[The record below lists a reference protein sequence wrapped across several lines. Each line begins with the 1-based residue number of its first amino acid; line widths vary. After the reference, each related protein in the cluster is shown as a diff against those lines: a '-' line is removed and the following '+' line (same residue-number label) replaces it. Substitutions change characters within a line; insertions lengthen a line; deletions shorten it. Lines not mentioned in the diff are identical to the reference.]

1 MEGCALPT
9 GKRPTLRICVS
20 PSPGVLPSRHQQ
32 NQMAKRSRNLWRR
45 LRGWPSP
52 NSEVLRGILHSIGR
66 WFDGGR
72 LSSRM
77 LQDALYKRSFQH
89 LLPVGRPKI
98 HAMQFLIY
106 LHVLSSIFPQTG
118 LPVWGSY
125 SLERVACLGRMILTV
140 SPGLRPQSVGSG
152 WSHDFL
158 HLSFICLPL
167 VSHSGSG
174 WWHDF
179 PSLSPVCLSFVSHLS
194 PTLGLVGRMI
204 SFTCLPFVFHLS
216 PTWLPLWV
224 VLVA

>member
-1 MEGCALPT
+1 
-9 GKRPTLRICVS
+9 
-20 PSPGVLPSRHQQ
+20 
-32 NQMAKRSRNLWRR
+32 
-45 LRGWPSP
+45 
-52 NSEVLRGILHSIGR
+52 
-66 WFDGGR
+66 
-72 LSSRM
+72 
-77 LQDALYKRSFQH
+77 

-204 SFTCLPFVFHLS
+204 SLTCFPFVFHLSPALGPGGRMISLTCLPFVFHVS
-216 PTWLPLWV
+216 PTLGRVGRMFSLSCLPFVFDLSFICLPLWV
-224 VLVA
+224 PLVA

>member
-1 MEGCALPT
+1 MGFL
-9 GKRPTLRICVS
+9 L
-20 PSPGVLPSRHQQ
+20 
-32 NQMAKRSRNLWRR
+32 
-45 LRGWPSP
+45 
-52 NSEVLRGILHSIGR
+52 
-66 WFDGGR
+66 
-72 LSSRM
+72 LS
-77 LQDALYKRSFQH
+77 
-89 LLPVGRPKI
+89 
-98 HAMQFLIY
+98 
-106 LHVLSSIFPQTG
+106 
-118 LPVWGSY
+118 
-125 SLERVACLGRMILTV
+125 LGRMILTV

-179 PSLSPVCLSFVSHLS
+179 PSLSPVFLSCVFHLS